1 MMRLSVRELTAATRT
16 FASLSSPLPKD
27 PGASAAVLA
36 LSRAFGDSFLKESGR
51 FEGFG
56 EKNADYG
63 SGFGLNAEPDCYIET
78 VGPEDTWVC
87 ISSDGLIDNP
97 ERGGGGGFTNEDIAD
112 FLNKAPADASPES
125 LAKELVES
133 AVKRGSTDDITVQL
147 IRL

>member
-1 MMRLSVRELTAATRT
+1 MFVITSCCA
-16 FASLSSPLPKD
+16 FNSCWFKSSLLLHLICL
-27 PGASAAVLA
+27 AVK
-36 LSRAFGDSFLKESGR
+36 G
-51 FEGFG
+51 
-56 EKNADYG
+56 
-63 SGFGLNAEPDCYIET
+63 
-78 VGPEDTWVC
+78 
-87 ISSDGLIDNP
+87 NP